1 MPPHRKWW
9 GLARRIRR
17 MAVSG
22 HATFGRADLGSA
34 PKSAKYVPN
43 NCCICTGEGPGDVA
57 LGGGDYDGGLSVFSA
72 NKHLLNFLKC
82 TQDGDGQPEVQ
93 AAREFVEGYTEKSAP
108 APLESM
114 VGYRDYCMRVRTPSG
129 RGILTA
135 MAEIGQEKVFKSLNP
150 LADGWLIRAV
160 RLAVAAEKA
169 YDAPKKTDARKII
182 ALGQALLRDAG
193 LTFNSPRSTRCIAV
207 AKIFRL
213 DAARLDPAAVLLG
226 VNLRLGL
233 VWMPSPQIVL
243 SSDAGAALRPRLLSH
258 RRRSRE
264 EGLGQAVFKVPLD
277 EVAGA
282 LAHRLVGRDA
292 DFPTLVREGSV
303 DQLIALAEELAQR
316 RKRCISKPDHLER
329 TPLPWATSIFHTHF
343 IRTVYHMQYSFL
355 FEWNL
360 LKNNI
365 CNSLI

>member
-1 MPPHRKWW
+1 
-9 GLARRIRR
+9 

-22 HATFGRADLGSA
+22 HATFGRA

-57 LGGGDYDGGLSVFSA
+57 LGGGDYDGDLLMFSA

-93 AAREFVEGYTEKSAP
+93 AAREFVEGYTEKTAP
-108 APLESM
+108 TPLESM
-114 VGYRDYCMRVRTPSG
+114 VGYRDYCMRVRTPSV

-135 MAEIGQEKVFKSLNP
+135 MAEIGEEKVFQSLNP
-150 LADGWLIRAV
+150 LADGSLIRAV

-182 ALGQALLRDAG
+182 ALGQALLRNAG
-193 LTFNSPRSTRCIAV
+193 LTFNSPRSARYI

-213 DAARLDPAAVLLG
+213 DAARLDPAAVLQRVLG

-292 DFPTLVREGSV
+292 DFPTLAREGSV

-329 TPLPWATSIFHTHF
+329 TPLP
-343 IRTVYHMQYSFL
+343 
-355 FEWNL
+355 
-360 LKNNI
+360 
-365 CNSLI
+365 